1 MIHYSTTT
9 INRVFDKSSL
19 RPSAAG
25 QPGTVTV
32 PGFMGGTF
40 VFDKKTLQREA
51 YHIILYLLKHLPK
64 EMRRSVSSVGMPWT
78 FVARDTD
85 GVYWMSFQTADRLAC
100 MAIALE
106 LMTRQSSPSPDV
118 TDMDCIV
125 IEDLRQR
132 KMEAINP
139 TCKRNNKR
147 KSWENASNVK
157 NRA

>member
-1 MIHYSTTT
+1 MRHYSTTT
-9 INRVFDKSSL
+9 INRIFDKSSL

-25 QPGTVTV
+25 RPGTVTV

-100 MAIALE
+100 MAIALD
-106 LMTRQSSPSPDV
+106 LMTRLSSASPDV
-118 TDMDCIV
+118 TDLDNII
-125 IEDLRQR
+125 IEDLRQS
-132 KMEAINP
+132 KMEIVKP
-139 TCKRNNKR
+139 TCKWNKR
-147 KSWENASNVK
+147 RKMWK
-157 NRA
+157 